1 MQTLWKYGGAM
12 KYGILAA
19 IAVIAIAFYV
29 MSQSNKADAERL
41 KQAEIAHQ
49 QKLDAEKAELIKEQ
63 QAKSKKAETDV
74 LIKELQEK
82 YSMDYL
88 DAKQII
94 ESEKM
99 SQKDKEFYVDLAGRW
114 VDALNVAGA
123 TSRISLSQPVKDL
136 QEIRRKLSEKQTTT
150 YCEGRMKK
158 ELLKSYDF
166 AIDGFL
172 NFMHKNEILS
182 SGFMALS
189 KSYQQN
195 ANTLIDYC

>member
-1 MQTLWKYGGAM
+1 M

>member
-1 MQTLWKYGGAM
+1 MNLKYISVGV
-12 KYGILAA
+12 L
-19 IAVIAIAFYV
+19 AVIIALFYF
-29 MSQSNKADAERL
+29 MHQSNKASAERL

-49 QKLDAEKAELIKEQ
+49 QKLEREKRATTQAQQEQ
-63 QAKSKKAETDV
+63 SKKVATDV
-74 LIKELQEK
+74 KIKELQDK

-88 DAKQII
+88 DAKKII
-94 ESEKM
+94 ESSKM
-99 SQKDKEFYVDLAGRW
+99 TQMDKVFYTDLSGKW

-123 TSRISLSQPVKDL
+123 TSRIALSQPVKDL
-136 QEIRRKLSEKQTTT
+136 QDIRRKLTEKQTST
-150 YCEGRMKK
+150 YCEGKMKG

-182 SGFMALS
+182 SGFMSLS
-189 KSYQQN
+189 KSYQEN

>member
-1 MQTLWKYGGAM
+1 M
-12 KYGILAA
+12 KYLIIGLLVLASGM
-19 IAVIAIAFYV
+19 FYF
-29 MSQSNKADAERL
+29 MHQSNKASAERL

-49 QKLDAEKAELIKEQ
+49 QKLDAEKAKLIKEQ

-99 SQKDKEFYVDLAGRW
+99 SQKDKGFYVDLAGRW